1 MAIVN
6 TSKGAVSE
14 APLKKGKK
22 SEAELGKEL
31 AIGVN
36 GFKEG
41 EMKEFSIPSKLATS
55 LGNPFY
61 VGVNGVTVG
70 IKVDGRP
77 YKVPK
82 AHAQRMMEII
92 NALD

>member
-1 MAIVN
+1 MATLN

-14 APLKKGKK
+14 APLKQGKK
-22 SEAELGKEL
+22 STAQIDKEL
-31 AIGVN
+31 ALGVTK
-36 GFKEG
+36 FKDG
-41 EMKEFSIPSKLATS
+41 EMQSMSIPAKLAPS

-70 IKVDGRP
+70 IKVDGKT
-77 YKVPK
+77 YEVPK
-82 AHAQRMMEII
+82 AHARRMREII